1 VIWDI
6 KDERECHMGRE
17 SDFVKPMAHSSRFIH
32 RTGVANSTIMRKWKW
47 LLVNSNKWKSL
58 LSDIMFHLMPGW
70 YKCINVHSNYVEKQ
84 LYFSGINKL
93 YATL

>member
-1 VIWDI
+1 
-6 KDERECHMGRE
+6 MGRE

-32 RTGVANSTIMRKWKW
+32 CSGVAISTIMGKWKW
-47 LLVNSNKWKSL
+47 LLVNGNKWKSL
-58 LSDIMFHLMPGW
+58 LSDIMFQLMPGW
-70 YKCINVHSNYVEKQ
+70 DKCIHVHSNYVEKQ